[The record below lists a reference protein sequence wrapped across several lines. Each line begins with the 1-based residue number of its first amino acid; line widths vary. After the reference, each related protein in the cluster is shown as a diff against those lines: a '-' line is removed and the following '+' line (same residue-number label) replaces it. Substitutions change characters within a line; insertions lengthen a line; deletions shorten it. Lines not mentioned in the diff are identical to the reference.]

1 VDDFLMALLTMG
13 YGLENFAFS
22 CMYSYEISSTGRTI
36 TNVHFS
42 L

>member
-1 VDDFLMALLTMG
+1 MALLTMG

-22 CMYSYEISSTGRTI
+22 CMYSYEISSSGKDD